1 MRTIG
6 VSEPAVAVAASAIE
20 LLTVVS
26 SGSADSDVIVAHTA
40 VEASMTTAPEPLP
53 FATQVRVSVTGLV
66 MPAATENPA
75 EPAHENAPSA
85 VVAVSAIV

>member
-26 SGSADSDVIVAHTA
+26 SGNADSDVIVAHTA
-40 VEASMTTAPEPLP
+40 VEA
-53 FATQVRVSVTGLV
+53 R
-66 MPAATENPA
+66 
-75 EPAHENAPSA
+75 
-85 VVAVSAIV
+85 